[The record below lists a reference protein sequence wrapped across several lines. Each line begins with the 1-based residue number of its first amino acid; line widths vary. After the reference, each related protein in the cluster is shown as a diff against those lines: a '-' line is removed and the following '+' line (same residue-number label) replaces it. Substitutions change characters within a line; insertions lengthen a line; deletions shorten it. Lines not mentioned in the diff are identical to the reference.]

1 MSAGVRARRILVYYG
16 RFLILGLLVIAIL
29 SFTAAWQVYANPPTS
44 TVTEETDRLEVAT
57 ALETSAIVTGNT
69 TLYDEGDELVNS
81 PAYLMR
87 ATPNLTLT
95 VRTRAPTGQS
105 VAASQRLSLRMQATR
120 DGGVFWEQTEL
131 LAANEGRVTDQAPLT
146 AATTQNMT
154 ALLETVSQ
162 KRSEISD
169 VGSLS
174 IQLRLRVDYETDQYN
189 GRLSA
194 NAPLVLT
201 GSAYWIDGDLT
212 ASREHSQTHT
222 RTIREAPNPVEYLGL
237 SAIGLVSI
245 LAAFGIALVLHRGVD
260 LREAEVAMYR
270 SKYQEWISEGE
281 FPTSADKRYVRIDS
295 LEDLVDVAIDSNKR
309 VIYDDEYD
317 AYAVVDGDLVY
328 YFATDR
334 LRVDSWLDV

>member
-1 MSAGVRARRILVYYG
+1 MSAGVRARRVLVYYG
-16 RFLILGLLVIAIL
+16 RFLILALAVIAIL
-29 SFTAAWQVYANPPTS
+29 SFAAAWQVYANPPSS
-44 TVTEETDRLEVAT
+44 TVTEETDRLEIAT
-57 ALETSAIVTGNT
+57 ALETRATVTGNT
-69 TLYDEGDELVNS
+69 TLYGHGEELVNS

-95 VRTRAPTGQS
+95 VRTQAPTGQS
-105 VAASQRLSLRMQATR
+105 VAASHRLTLHMQATR

-131 LAANEGRVTDQAPLT
+131 LAANEGRVTDDAHLT
-146 AATTQNMT
+146 ASTTQNMT
-154 ALLETVSQ
+154 ALSQTVNQ

-174 IQLRLRVDYETDQYN
+174 IQLRLRVNYETDQYN
-189 GRLSA
+189 GQLTTT
-194 NAPLVLT
+194 APLVIT
-201 GSAYWIDGDLT
+201 DSAYWIDGDMT
-212 ASREHSQTHT
+212 ASREHSRTHT
-222 RTIREAPNPVEYLGL
+222 RTIREPPNPVEYLGL
-237 SAIGLVSI
+237 SAIGLIST
-245 LAAFGIALVLHRGVD
+245 LAAIGIGIVLRRGID
-260 LREAEVAMYR
+260 LREAEVELYR
-270 SKYQEWISEGE
+270 SRYQEWISEGE